1 MARKNMILIFFEL
14 FSCNYLHGAPHGA
27 QDGPA
32 SLGAPT
38 VPDVWLFRW
47 SIKINP
53 KINAIIIK

>member
-1 MARKNMILIFFEL
+1 MILNFFEE

-32 SLGAPT
+32 SLGAAT
-38 VPDVWLFRW
+38 VPDVWLDRW
-47 SIKINP
+47 SININP